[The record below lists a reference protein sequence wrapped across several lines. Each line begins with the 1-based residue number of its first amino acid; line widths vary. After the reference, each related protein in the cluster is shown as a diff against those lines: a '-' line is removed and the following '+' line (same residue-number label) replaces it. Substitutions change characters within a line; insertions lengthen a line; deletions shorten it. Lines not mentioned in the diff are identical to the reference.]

1 MELTRTEK
9 PRTMVSLV
17 PMIDVMLIMLV
28 FFMVTSTY
36 LNLDMVPVFERP
48 EEKISDNSVPD
59 NKNQASTMLIRLNS
73 NGKSYFMGRPF
84 ENTELMKLIKNKIT
98 LDPTT
103 SILVFPSNR
112 ADTQSLV
119 ALMDMVTLAGS
130 TNMRIIRLDDN

>member
-48 EEKISDNSVPD
+48 EEKVSENSIPD

-84 ENTELMKLIKNKIT
+84 ENTELMELIKSKIKF
-98 LDPTT
+98 DPMT
-103 SILVFPSNR
+103 SILVFPSNH

-119 ALMDMVTLAGS
+119 ALMDLVTLAGS